1 MYSVTIKYFY
11 RIYIYLALIIDWELN
26 KCNVNPCEAGHLAW
40 RDTIHIRTSYTIDL
54 RSEKQVND
62 VLG

>member
-1 MYSVTIKYFY
+1 MVCTDFKILEVKVP
-11 RIYIYLALIIDWELN
+11 
-26 KCNVNPCEAGHLAW
+26 NVNPCEAGHLAW

-62 VLG
+62 VLGCFSHAPL